1 MMCLPG
7 SRTAPHPT
15 QNGVTRL
22 RGSVTN
28 FAVRPRPTEG
38 LLLAAGYGANER
50 LHFFQCGSLLLALG
64 CRQCPHSRRV
74 LEDKRTNKPRVSPAR
89 RCGPA
94 SWLLGHY
101 IMFVIV
107 ANGWRPSLCDGTRE

>member
-38 LLLAAGYGANER
+38 LLLAAGYGASGR
-50 LHFFQCGSLLLALG
+50 MTFLQCGSLLLALG
-64 CRQCPHSRRV
+64 CRECPHSRRV
-74 LEDKRTNKPRVSPAR
+74 LEGKRTSKAGVSTAR
-89 RCGPA
+89 RCGPD
-94 SWLLGHY
+94 SCLLSHY

-107 ANGWRPSLCDGTRE
+107 AHGWRASLCERTRE